1 VEEVEGREGVKVVGV
16 VEVGSERGGEEVG
29 SERDGEEVEG
39 GGNSG
44 GMAGNGDG
52 ELDRVARKLEFL
64 NL

>member
-1 VEEVEGREGVKVVGV
+1 MGRKW
-16 VEVGSERGGEEVG
+16 
-29 SERDGEEVEG
+29 EG